1 MSAWR
6 VVLTDSESLTGVAP
20 ACPQEHVGSTQSWVF
35 DCCPGP
41 HIECWS
47 EGIAAEVARL
57 LTTADADLCS

>member
-6 VVLTDSESLTGVAP
+6 VVLTDSERLTGIAP
-20 ACPQEHVGSTQSWVF
+20 ACPGEHDECEVF

-47 EGIAAEVARL
+47 DGVATEVVRL
-57 LTTADADLCS
+57 LTITDADVCT